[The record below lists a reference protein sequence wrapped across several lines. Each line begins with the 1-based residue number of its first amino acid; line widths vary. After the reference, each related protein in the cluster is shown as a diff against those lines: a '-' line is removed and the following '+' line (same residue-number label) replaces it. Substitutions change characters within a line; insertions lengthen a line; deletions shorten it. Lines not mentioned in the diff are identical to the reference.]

1 MHLLD
6 RLFQRFDTL
15 ATAHGVYK
23 ARADACSDAACAAR
37 DSPPSCLLLRRLR
50 QLAIRTSA

>member
-15 ATAHGVYK
+15 ATAHGVYS
-23 ARADACSDAACAAR
+23 AYALWISRHACSC
-37 DSPPSCLLLRRLR
+37 
-50 QLAIRTSA
+50 